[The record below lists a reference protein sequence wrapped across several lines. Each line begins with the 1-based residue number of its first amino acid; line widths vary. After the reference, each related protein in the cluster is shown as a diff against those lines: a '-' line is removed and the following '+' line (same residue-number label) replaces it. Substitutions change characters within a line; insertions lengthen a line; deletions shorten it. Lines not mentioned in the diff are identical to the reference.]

1 MCATRAPAVQA
12 RGSLKA
18 LPNGVKIGLNCA
30 RLPAARSFGTKRS
43 CPAAGSHLR
52 SRGRLQRAPGGGDC
66 GPTGQA
72 TICVDVSLKAKRAT
86 ATFFH
91 RVPTMT
97 DENPNDA
104 RKNAARRDDARQ
116 DRLKQKLRENLKR
129 RKSQVRERD
138 RTAVVSS
145 DGHQASPDGEVG
157 KTGA

>member
-18 LPNGVKIGLNCA
+18 PPNGVKIGLNCA
-30 RLPAARSFGTKRS
+30 RLLAARFS
-43 CPAAGSHLR
+43 
-52 SRGRLQRAPGGGDC
+52 APSGLARPQVPICAREVACSVLGDC

-129 RKSQVRERD
+129 RKSQVKERG
-138 RTAVVSS
+138 RTAAASS

-157 KTGA
+157 KTGP